1 MIKKKLSMLLS
12 CFCASL
18 LVLTA
23 CTNNTGSSDATD
35 SSSPESTTQAE
46 SSGTVSADK
55 ISVVTTIFPEY
66 DWVREIVGSHSD
78 KFDIEFIMDKGVD
91 LHSYQATA
99 EDIAKIS
106 SADLFV
112 YVGGES
118 DLWVDDAL
126 ANVVNKDIKLVNLL
140 ETLGDDV
147 KAEEVV
153 EGMEAH
159 EHSHDDDHDHSHE
172 GEEHAH
178 EDDDHSHE
186 SEEHAHEGD
195 AHSHDDDHDH
205 EHEEVLDE
213 HVWLSLKNTITLVNY
228 ISEQI
233 QLIDPENAVDYKNNA
248 AAYIA
253 KLEELDKKYEET
265 VASAS
270 TKYIL
275 VGDRFPFRY
284 LVDDYN
290 LDYSAA
296 FVGCSAET
304 EASFETVTY
313 LSSKLDEMGLKN
325 VITIENSDQKLA
337 NTIIE
342 NTKSKDQKIEVLN
355 SLQSVSKDDIENG
368 VTYLSIMEENLEVL
382 KKVLSN

>member
-1 MIKKKLSMLLS
+1 MIKKNLVKLLS

-23 CTNNTGSSDATD
+23 CSTNKGNSSAADTNSA
-35 SSSPESTTQAE
+35 ETTASAE
-46 SSGTVSADK
+46 SSVAASDEK
-55 ISVVTTIFPEY
+55 ISIVTTIFPEY
-66 DWVREIVGSHSD
+66 DWVREIIGEHAD
-78 KFDIEFIMDKGVD
+78 KFDIELIMDKGAD
-91 LHSYQATA
+91 LHSYQASA

-118 DLWVDDAL
+118 DVWVDDAL
-126 ANVVNKDIKLVNLL
+126 GNAVNKDMKVVNLL
-140 ETLGDDV
+140 KTLGDAA
-147 KAEEVV
+147 KTEEVV

-159 EHSHDDDHDHSHE
+159 EHSHEGDDHDHSHEGDDHDHSHE
-172 GEEHAH
+172 GEGEAHDHDHAH
-178 EDDDHSHE
+178 EH
-186 SEEHAHEGD
+186 G
-195 AHSHDDDHDH
+195 
-205 EHEEVLDE
+205 EVLDE
-213 HVWLSLKNTITLVNY
+213 HVWLSLKNSISLINH

-233 QLIDPENAVDYKNNA
+233 QLIDPENAVDYKKNA
-248 AAYIA
+248 ETYTA
-253 KLEELDKKYEET
+253 KLEELDKKYEEA
-265 VASAS
+265 VASAAIN
-270 TKYIL
+270 YIL

-313 LSSKLDEMGLKN
+313 LSAKIDELGLKN
-325 VITIENSDQKLA
+325 VLTIENSDQKLA
-337 NTIIE
+337 NTIIS

-355 SLQSVSKDDIENG
+355 SLQSVSKEDIDKG
-368 VTYLSIMEENLEVL
+368 VSYLSVMEDNLEVL